1 MANKEMDITT
11 SKKKEEQFLLQ
22 SLVLDQ
28 ISDNITVTDLNGMIK
43 YVNKAECEMMSCTP
57 EELIGKHVSI
67 YGDVPVKSGISEP
80 IYEYARTQGSWRGEV
95 YKFNKRGDKFFLD
108 NRIRLVY
115 DKNGKPVGMC
125 CVSTDITERKMA
137 EETLK
142 QNEKKLRE
150 QNVILQA
157 LNEELY
163 KSNVRVKEIN
173 EELFLARKKAEESDR
188 LKSDFL
194 ANMSHEIRTPMNGIL
209 GFTSLLSRTDVN
221 PAKQKLYVQIIE
233 QSGHRMLGI
242 INNIIDISKIESG
255 LVEVIREETDLNRVF
270 RGLYDFFRPEAEN
283 SGISLYLHTGL
294 PDDDCTYETDRQ
306 KLEQIISNLLKNAVK
321 FTQKGQID
329 FGYRIRDT
337 HMDCF
342 VRDTGSGIDE
352 DEKERIFERFWRG
365 KVSRVRKSDGT
376 GLGLAIT
383 RSLTRLLGG
392 DIFLESEK
400 GKGSEFTV
408 SFPLSAGY
416 AAEIKRKKL
425 KAESAAPKKES
436 NELTVLIAEDDYFSA
451 EYMKAILETRASK
464 ILIAENGVKAVDLC
478 RGNPDIDII
487 LMDIKMPEMDGL
499 EATRKI
505 REFNSHIPIIAQTAF
520 TLQNDRQ
527 RALEAGC
534 SDYIAKPVNAEDLL
548 DKIKKLL

>member
-1 MANKEMDITT
+1 MANKEMDIST

-22 SLVLDQ
+22 YLVLDQ
-28 ISDNITVTDLNGMIK
+28 ISDNITVTDLNGIIK
-43 YVNKAECEMMSCTP
+43 YVNKAECEMMSCSP
-57 EELIGKHVSI
+57 EELIGKHVGI
-67 YGDVPVKSGISEP
+67 YGDVPVESGISEP
-80 IYEYARTQGSWRGEV
+80 IYEYARIQGSWRGEV

-221 PAKQKLYVQIIE
+221 PPKQKLYVQIIE

-283 SGISLYLHTGL
+283 SGISLYLHTAL
-294 PDDDCTYETDRQ
+294 PDDDCSYETDRQ
-306 KLEQIISNLLKNAVK
+306 KLEQIISNLLKNAIK
-321 FTQKGQID
+321 FTRKGQID
-329 FGYRIRDT
+329 FGYRLRDT
-337 HMDCF
+337 HLDCF
-342 VRDTGSGIDE
+342 VCDTGSGIDE
-352 DEKERIFERFWRG
+352 DEKEKIFERFWRG

-400 GKGSEFTV
+400 DKGSEFTV
-408 SFPLSAGY
+408 SFPLPAGY
-416 AAEIKRKKL
+416 AADIKRKKL
-425 KAESAAPKKES
+425 KAESATPGKES

-451 EYMKAILETRASK
+451 EYMKAILESRASK
-464 ILIAENGVKAVDLC
+464 ILIAENGVKAVELF

-505 REFNSHIPIIAQTAF
+505 REFNSRIPIIAQTAF
-520 TLQNDRQ
+520 TLHNDRQ

-534 SDYIAKPVNAEDLL
+534 NDYIAKPVKVEDLL
-548 DKIKKLL
+548 DKIEKLL

>member
-1 MANKEMDITT
+1 MDITT

-28 ISDNITVTDLNGMIK
+28 ITDNITVTDLNGIIK
-43 YVNKAECEMMSCTP
+43 YVNKAECEMMNYTT

-67 YGDVPVKSGISEP
+67 YGDVPVESGISEP
-80 IYEYARTQGSWRGEV
+80 IFEYARSRGSWRGEV

-125 CVSTDITERKMA
+125 GVSTDITERKLA

-150 QNVILQA
+150 QNIILQA

-163 KSNVRVKEIN
+163 KSNVRIKEIN
-173 EELFLARKKAEESDR
+173 EELFMARKKAEESDR

-209 GFTSLLSRTDVN
+209 GFTSLLSRPDVN
-221 PAKQKLYVQIIE
+221 PAKQKLYVRIIE

-255 LVEVIREETDLNRVF
+255 LVEVIREKTDLNRVF

-283 SGISLYLHTGL
+283 SGISLYLHTAL
-294 PDDDCTYETDRQ
+294 PDDDCSYETDRQ
-306 KLEQIISNLLKNAVK
+306 KLEQIISNLLKNAIK
-321 FTQKGQID
+321 FTRKGQID
-329 FGYRIRDT
+329 FGYKIRDT
-337 HMDCF
+337 HLDCF
-342 VRDTGSGIDE
+342 VRDTGPGIDG
-352 DEKERIFERFWRG
+352 DDKERIFERFWRG

-408 SFPLSAGY
+408 SFPLPVGY
-416 AAEIKRKKL
+416 AADIHRKTLTAGFAKPGKAGNEII
-425 KAESAAPKKES
+425 
-436 NELTVLIAEDDYFSA
+436 VLIAEDDYFSA

-478 RGNPDIDII
+478 RENPDIDII

-505 REFNSHIPIIAQTAF
+505 REFNSRIPIIAQTAF
-520 TLQNDRQ
+520 TLHNDRQ

-534 SDYIAKPVNAEDLL
+534 NEYIAKPVNAEDLL
-548 DKIKKLL
+548 DKIEKLL

>member
-1 MANKEMDITT
+1 MAKKDLDIAT

-28 ISDNITVTDLNGMIK
+28 ISDNITVTDLNGTIK
-43 YVNKAECEMMSCTP
+43 YVNKAECEMMSCSP
-57 EELIGKHVSI
+57 EELIGELVSI
-67 YGDVPVKSGISEP
+67 FGDVPVESGISEP
-80 IYEYARTQGSWRGEV
+80 IFEYARKQGSWRGEI
-95 YKFNKRGDKFFLD
+95 YRFNRKGDKFFLD
-108 NRIRLVY
+108 SRIRLVY

-125 CVSTDITERKMA
+125 CVSTDITERKMS

-163 KSNVRVKEIN
+163 KSNVRVKDIN

-221 PAKQKLYVQIIE
+221 PAKQKLYVRIIE

-255 LVEVIREETDLNRVF
+255 LVEVIREKTDLNRVF
-270 RGLYDFFRPEAEN
+270 SGLFDFFRPEAEN
-283 SGISLYLHTGL
+283 SGISLHLHTAL
-294 PDDDCTYETDRQ
+294 PDNNCTYETDRQ
-306 KLEQIISNLLKNAVK
+306 KLEQIISNLIKNAIK
-321 FTQKGQID
+321 FTRKGQID
-329 FGYRIRDT
+329 FGYRLKDT
-337 HMDCF
+337 YLECF

-352 DEKERIFERFWRG
+352 EEKERIFERFWRG
-365 KVSRVRKSDGT
+365 KVSRERKSDGT
-376 GLGLAIT
+376 GLGLSIT

-392 DIFLESEK
+392 EISLESEK

-408 SFPLSAGY
+408 SFPLPEGY
-416 AAEIKRKKL
+416 AAEIKRKTL
-425 KAESAAPKKES
+425 KAESAALDIED

-451 EYMKAILETRASK
+451 EYMKAILESRASK
-464 ILIAENGVKAVDLC
+464 ILIAENGIQAVDLC
-478 RGNPDIDII
+478 KGNPDIDIV

-505 REFNSHIPIIAQTAF
+505 REFNSRIPIIAQTAF
-520 TLQNDRQ
+520 TLHNDRQ

-534 SDYIAKPVNAEDLL
+534 NDYIAKPVNAEDLL
-548 DKIKKLL
+548 DKIEKLL